1 MELTKQQLLHYK
13 QTADSVFQINE
24 SGDSIIPDSLTDA
37 QRIIDAYPIFMIREK
52 QARQDAMSIKMNIS
66 VNVLYLSEDGSTVNS
81 VTIPLTATVSDTL
94 AGITPT
100 SELMCKFSDCNAQAR
115 LINSRKISVTATC
128 QMRLK
133 AYDSARELLTSE
145 ISGEG
150 SNDCQCLW
158 NEFQSVETQTA
169 VSRNFSV
176 NDEIT
181 LATSD
186 NCCGLLRA
194 KASISPNEVKV
205 VNSKVVMKGE
215 IKLDALMN
223 MSDGKLETV
232 SATVP
237 FTQISDVSNASESA
251 KTNVEF
257 SLRSMEIEPIIDSSQ
272 NGRYLVSMGICA
284 DILQSETVN
293 RKVLSDIY
301 SVKENL
307 SVETS
312 DFSYIAPVNNND
324 ISVPVNESFELGTV
338 MTNLIDA
345 DIIYSDVIETLDDM
359 ETVIPVMCNLL
370 YSDETGQPQATAR
383 RIYVKTD
390 EPVSGK
396 YNVESTQPKVLNGT
410 DGSVSVMFKMML
422 KPASDSTSVITQID
436 DIKSDGELPMPTES
450 GIMLLRIRPTDT
462 LWDIGKRYRVPLDT
476 IKRANE
482 TEGLPKDRTMLIIPI
497 GRT

>member
-13 QTADSVFQINE
+13 QTADSVFHINE
-24 SGDSIIPDSLTDA
+24 SGDSIIPDSLADA

-52 QARQDAMSIKMNIS
+52 QARQDAMSVKMNIS
-66 VNVLYLSEDGSTVNS
+66 VNVLYLSEDETTVNS
-81 VTIPLTATVSDTL
+81 VTIPLSATVSDTL

-100 SELMCKFSDCNAQAR
+100 SELMCKFSDCIAQAR

-133 AYDSARELLTSE
+133 AYDSVRDLLTSE

-158 NEFQSVETQTA
+158 NEFQSVETVSA

-176 NDEIT
+176 NDEIA
-181 LATSD
+181 LPIPNNSR
-186 NCCGLLRA
+186 GLLRA
-194 KASISPNEVKV
+194 KAGISPNEVKV
-205 VNSKVVMKGE
+205 VNNKVVMKGE
-215 IKLDALMN
+215 IKIDALMN
-223 MSDGKLETV
+223 MSDGKPVTV
-232 SATVP
+232 SSTMP

-251 KTNVEF
+251 KTDVEF
-257 SLRSMEIEPIIDSSQ
+257 SLRSMEIEPIMDSTQSD
-272 NGRYLVSMGICA
+272 RYLVSVGICA

-307 SVETS
+307 IVETS
-312 DFSYIAPVNNND
+312 DFTYVAPVNNSD
-324 ISVPVNESFELGTV
+324 ISVQVNESFELGTV
-338 MTNLIDA
+338 ITNLIDA
-345 DIIYSDVIETLDDM
+345 DVIYSDVVEALDDA
-359 ETVIPVMCNLL
+359 ETVIPVMFTLL
-370 YSDETGQPQATAR
+370 YLDESGQPQSTAR

-390 EPVSGK
+390 EPKNGK
-396 YNVESTQPKVLNGT
+396 YSVESTLPKVLNGT

-422 KPASDSTSVITQID
+422 KPASDRISSVTQID
-436 DIKSDGELPMPTES
+436 DVKSDGELPMPTES

-462 LWDIGKRYRVPLDT
+462 LWNIGKKYRVPLDT
-476 IKRANE
+476 IKLVNE
-482 TEGLPKDRTMLIIPI
+482 TQELPNDRTMLIIPI